1 MKTLTLAL
9 AAASLAV
16 LPNAATA
23 QQVGSTGFNTGPDLT
38 PGPSS
43 NSQYRGMSDRNWSV
57 LDLMSYEDRSRYRTF
72 LTAQDYAG
80 LIAFLETRARDEQV
94 WAMHHLGLIYGS
106 GKFVEADIV
115 KSLNWYATAA
125 TRGDAQ
131 AALLLGSVYAKGE
144 VVRADPG
151 KAEYW
156 LALAEEFGDYRI
168 KRDVKRLRAEG

>member
-9 AAASLAV
+9 AAATLAA

-23 QQVGSTGFNTGPDLT
+23 QQVGTTGFDTGPDLT

-43 NSQYRGMSDRNWSV
+43 SGQNRGMSDRGWSV
-57 LDLMSYEDRSRYRTF
+57 LDLMSYEDRSRYRHF
-72 LTAQDYAG
+72 LTSRDYDG
-80 LIAFLETRARDEQV
+80 LIAFLETRAQEEQV
-94 WAMHHLGLIYGS
+94 WAMHQLGSIYGR
-106 GKFVEADIV
+106 GDIVETDVV

-144 VVRADPG
+144 LVKANPEKAAAVNKRHGSPKEAGDKAD
-151 KAEYW
+151 KI
-156 LALAEEFGDYRI
+156 D
-168 KRDVKRLRAEG
+168 